1 MTIAPRCNNQLSS
14 NYKINKLTIYAP
26 FKGCG
31 MGPWLV
37 LVSPCFRENVVV
49 TCKIGSFLCSLDN
62 LLQKNVIVFFFGNQI
77 SKWRSF
83 EKRAI
88 LTYFSYFLVTRESYK
103 NSSSTYLTHMHTR
116 ILLTL
121 LTFFAL
127 PILKKIRIYQV
138 WVFFDMIPGV
148 DSYSRH
154 FRTIINKK
162 MVSKI

>member
-1 MTIAPRCNNQLSS
+1 MVFLAGAF
-14 NYKINKLTIYAP
+14 YLTVCLASTL
-26 FKGCG
+26 KGCG

-37 LVSPCFRENVVV
+37 LVSPCFRENVVA
-49 TCKIGSFLCSLDN
+49 TCKIGSFLCSLDS
-62 LLQKNVIVFFFGNQI
+62 LLQKNVIVLFFGNQI

-88 LTYFSYFLVTRESYK
+88 FDLLFTFFLVTRKKDK
-103 NSSSTYLTHMHTR
+103 NSFSTYLTHIHKR

-127 PILKKIRIYQV
+127 PILKKIRIYQIQ
-138 WVFFDMIPGV
+138 FLFGMSPGV

-154 FRTIINKK
+154 FGTINK
-162 MVSKI
+162 